1 MQVLASHCY
10 SLVVAHLPVVQI
22 EERHPSGRVDVP
34 HALLPV
40 VPSAVGDLL
49 PLEAFQVASLGREK
63 KLPGTIHAQ
72 TVLEICLQES
82 WAERELGGWMG
93 CFHESIDFGRGCH
106 GIGDHSG
113 PLNK

>member
-40 VPSAVGDLL
+40 VPSTVCNLL
-49 PLEAFQVASLGREK
+49 TVEAFQEAPVGREE

-72 TVLEICLQES
+72 VILGACKDTKPAFQTSIV
-82 WAERELGGWMG
+82 ERSSNAASDAMTRL
-93 CFHESIDFGRGCH
+93 
-106 GIGDHSG
+106 
-113 PLNK
+113 P